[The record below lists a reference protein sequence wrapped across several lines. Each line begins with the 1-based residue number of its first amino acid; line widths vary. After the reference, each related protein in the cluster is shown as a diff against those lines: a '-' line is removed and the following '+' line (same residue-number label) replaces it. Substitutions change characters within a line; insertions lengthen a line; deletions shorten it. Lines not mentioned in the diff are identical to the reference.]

1 MGANKLTSRP
11 TRRTVLAAGA
21 ALGSTPFLWSDAAS
35 AAEKSVVGTWGGDY
49 ARLLR
54 ENIDTP
60 LLQPKGVEVVQAVG
74 DEAPRLAQLVAQKQL
89 PRGALDIA
97 CLSPTTA
104 YIAAQKDLLQS
115 VDPAKVPNLKNVL
128 PSLHSGNFIPNQFVP
143 HIYSVQGLAW
153 NPQTVKDPPKTWND
167 LLKPEWKGKVGALAG
182 SSYWILLGAAL
193 SQGGNQT
200 AFDKAKEFLLKLN
213 DHGLHLYAQTDDMAP
228 GFKSGEIEVSIIW
241 LARTVMWQNADF
253 PVAGRVP
260 EEGGIMYISGMVMP
274 KNAPDKESAYVYMNA
289 LLEPSAQQG
298 FAEHMGYLP
307 TVANAKLT
315 GKIAQQLAIPEG
327 AKLVQPEYE
336 LAGKM
341 KPELDDWWLKN
352 IMRT

>member
-1 MGANKLTSRP
+1 MGTNKVTTRP
-11 TRRTVLAAGA
+11 TRRTVMAAAAALAAA
-21 ALGSTPFLWSDAAS
+21 PTLSIRTAN
-35 AAEKSVVGTWGGDY
+35 AAEKCVVGTWGGDY

-60 LLQPKGVEVVQAVG
+60 ILQPKGVEVVQAVG

-104 YIAAQKDLLQS
+104 YVAAEKDTLQTI
-115 VDPAKVPNLKNVL
+115 DAAKVPNLKNVL
-128 PSLHSGNFIPNQFVP
+128 PSLHSGNFIPGQFVP

-167 LLKPEWKGKVGALAG
+167 LLKPEWKGKVGTLA
-182 SSYWILLGAAL
+182 SSGYWILLGAAL
-193 SQGGNQT
+193 SQGGDQN
-200 AFDKAKEFLLKLN
+200 AFDKAKDFLLKLN

-228 GFKSGEIEVSIIW
+228 GFKSGEIDVSVIW

-253 PVAGRVP
+253 PVMGRVP

-274 KNAPDKESAYVYMNA
+274 KNAPDKEGAYAYMDA

-298 FAEHMGYLP
+298 FAQHMGYLP
-307 TVANAKLT
+307 TVSNAKLT
-315 GKIAQQLAIPEG
+315 GKIAEQLAIPEG
-327 AKLVQPEYE
+327 VKLVQPDYA

-352 IMRT
+352 IMRK

>member
-1 MGANKLTSRP
+1 MGANKLTARP

-21 ALGSTPFLWSDAAS
+21 VFAGTAALWTRNAA
-35 AAEKSVVGTWGGDY
+35 AAEKCIVGTWGGDY

-60 LLQPKGVEVVQAVG
+60 LLQPKGFEVVQAVG

-89 PRGALDIA
+89 PRGAVDIA

-104 YIAAQKDLLQS
+104 YIAAEKDLLQS
-115 VDPAKVPNLKNVL
+115 LDPAKIPNLKNVL
-128 PSLHSGNFIPNQFVP
+128 PSLHSGDFIPGRFVP

-167 LLKPEWKGKVGALAG
+167 LLKPEWKGKIGALA
-182 SSYWILLGAAL
+182 SSGYWILLGAAL
-193 SQGGNQT
+193 SQGGNQN
-200 AFDKAKEFLLKLN
+200 AFDKAKELVLKLN

-274 KNAPDKESAYVYMNA
+274 KNAPDKEGAYAYLNA
-289 LLEPSAQQG
+289 LLEPSAQRG

-307 TVANAKLT
+307 SVGDARLT

-327 AKLVQPEYE
+327 AKLVQPDYA

>member
-167 LLKPEWKGKVGALAG
+167 LLKPERKGKVGALAG
-182 SSYWILLGAAL
+182 SGYWILLGAAL

-274 KNAPDKESAYVYMNA
+274 KNAPDKEGAYAYMNA

-307 TVANAKLT
+307 TVADAKLT

>member
-1 MGANKLTSRP
+1 MGTSITTARP
-11 TRRTVLAAGA
+11 TRRTVLGAGA
-21 ALGSTPFLWSDAAS
+21 ALGAAS
-35 AAEKSVVGTWGGDY
+35 SLGIRPAAAAEKCIVGTWGGDY

-60 LLQPKGVEVVQAVG
+60 VLQPKGVEVVQAVS

-89 PRGALDIA
+89 PRGGLDIA

-104 YIAAQKDLLQS
+104 YIAAEKDLLQS
-115 VDPAKVPNLKNVL
+115 IDPAKVPNLKNVL
-128 PSLHSGNFIPNQFVP
+128 PSLHSGDFSPNRFVP

-153 NPQTVKDPPKTWND
+153 NPQTVKDPPKNWND
-167 LLKPEWKGKVGALAG
+167 LLKPEWKGKVGALANSG
-182 SSYWILLGAAL
+182 YWILLGAAL
-193 SQGGNQT
+193 SQGGNQN
-200 AFDKAKEFLLKLN
+200 AFDKAKEFALKLN

-228 GFKSGEIEVSIIW
+228 GFKSGEIEISIIW
-241 LARTVMWQNADF
+241 LARTVMWQNVDF

-274 KNAPDKESAYVYMNA
+274 KNAPDKEGAYAYMNA
-289 LLEPSAQQG
+289 LLEPAAQQG
-298 FAEHMGYLP
+298 FAHHMGYLP
-307 TVANAKLT
+307 TVTDAKLT
-315 GKIAQQLAIPEG
+315 GKIAEQLAIPEG
-327 AKLVQPEYE
+327 AKLVQPDYA

-352 IMRT
+352 VMRN